1 MSMIINHVDGST
13 TVLESDADIR
23 LYMELTGQ
31 VQTLKEPTAAELIER
46 AMTKSRQLDKTIGGS
61 FRVMKQID
69 PATAPGPETREWLKD
84 TAVMPEEAAE
94 PQKDVEAMLSVEVPN
109 DLPAPAKMPRQVLPR
124 PVAWVTELQLMVIT
138 LLRHHP
144 EGLKTSEVA
153 TLLNWDHSKATRQTT
168 ALERRDNGLPQLVER
183 YGKGYRYRLTSY
195 ALTASYKIT
204 TQPARMR
211 DRVGV

>member
-1 MSMIINHVDGST
+1 MEIKLPDGS
-13 TVLESDADIR
+13 VLKTDNDAEAEMLIGLLGLRPAPKTQAD
-23 LYMELTGQ
+23 ELR
-31 VQTLKEPTAAELIER
+31 EA
-46 AMTKSRQLDKTIGGS
+46 
-61 FRVMKQID
+61 ID
-69 PATAPGPETREWLKD
+69 VVKAQSYIDVYHGNGD
-84 TAVMPEEAAE
+84 TAVMPTMAEAE
-94 PQKDVEAMLSVEVPN
+94 QKDVEAMLSVDVPN

-124 PVAWVTELQLMVIT
+124 PVAWVTELQLRVIT

-168 ALERRDNGLPQLVER
+168 GLERRDNGLPQLVER

-195 ALTASYKIT
+195 AMTAAYKMT

-211 DRVGV
+211 DKVGV